1 MKTKSYIIATFLG
14 MCMAFTSCQDFMETD
29 SDRQIFEPKL
39 DQKTDSMFYTLGIL
53 KSVQQAIDQY
63 VLVNEMRGDLTEVNK
78 YTQTDL
84 RRLADFSAD
93 ATNKYDSAYLYYRI
107 INNCNYYIAHRD
119 TSLRTGSRQV
129 AMQEYAQAYA
139 IRAWTYLQLA
149 KTYGTVPFYTHPV
162 TSISQ
167 ANEVMETKD
176 LQGICDALIPDLLR
190 LANQSSTL
198 GTADT
203 TYIGVPRYGDIV
215 AGNFNNG
222 GRKTVY
228 SHRLMFPIDLVL
240 GDLYLESGQY
250 ERAAKAYFNYIV
262 NNRLTM
268 SPIFASVSNIPNRR
282 NNEMPNDFMSY
293 SSSPSWTD
301 IFARDPGDQP
311 DIITL
316 VPMAVNRLR
325 GETTSLPQ
333 LFGYDLYSTE
343 VLSDD
348 TVSTFIS
355 STMFLEER
363 EIDASASFK
372 AMAEAQDYYYQAAS
386 ATADIGK
393 SVLLGDM
400 RYYATFISRQSE
412 TTRENFDVMRKFNY
426 GNIPVYRGSTV
437 YLRLAEALNRMG
449 YPDAAFAILKDGI
462 NSTPTLIDTTYIRP
476 ATREMFT
483 NIIPFYS
490 ERYRSY
496 FTTNWGIHGHGC
508 GYTRGKSS
516 VYQMDTIVGKKL
528 EELQRVYN
536 IQPTGTL
543 NDTINAVEDLLC
555 DEYAL
560 EFAYEG
566 NRFGD
571 LCRIA
576 RHKNRANLYE
586 NNFGGRWLATKLAYK
601 NPVVNLAEERNWFL
615 PFK

>member
-1 MKTKSYIIATFLG
+1 MKTKSYILAAFLG
-14 MCMAFTSCQDFMETD
+14 MFMAFTSCQDFMETD
-29 SDRQIFEPKL
+29 SDRQIFEPAL

-63 VLVNEMRGDLTEVNK
+63 VLVNEMRGDLTEVNQ

-84 RRLADFSAD
+84 RQLANFSAD

-129 AMQEYAQAYA
+129 AMQEYVQAYA

-149 KTYGTVPFYTHPV
+149 KTYGTVPFYTYPV

-190 LANQSSTL
+190 LANQSSAL
-198 GTADT
+198 GTIDT
-203 TYIGVPRYGDIV
+203 TYVGVPRYGDIV

-228 SHRLMFPIDLVL
+228 SHRLMFPVDLVL

-250 ERAAKAYFNYIV
+250 ELAAKAYFNYIV

-268 SPIFASVSNIPNRR
+268 TPIYAGVGNMPTDRR
-282 NNEMPNDFMSY
+282 KDLPNDFVSY
-293 SSSPSWTD
+293 SSSPGWLD
-301 IFARDPGDQP
+301 IFARDPGNQT
-311 DIITL
+311 DIITM

-333 LFGYDLYSTE
+333 LFGYDLYSTDI
-343 VLSDD
+343 LSED
-348 TVSTFIS
+348 TVSSFVS
-355 STMFLEER
+355 STMYLEER
-363 EIDASASFK
+363 EIDASTPYK
-372 AMAEAQDYYYQAAS
+372 QLAESQDYYYQVTSSAADKGS
-386 ATADIGK
+386 

-400 RYYATFISRQSE
+400 RYYSTFISRQSE
-412 TTRENFDVMRKFNY
+412 TTRENFKVMRKFNY

-462 NSTPTLIDTTYIRP
+462 NSTPTLIDTTYIRQE
-476 ATREMFT
+476 TRDMFT
-483 NIIPFYS
+483 NVIPFYA
-490 ERYRSY
+490 ERYRNY
-496 FTTNWGIHGHGC
+496 FTTNYGIHGHGS

-516 VYQMDTIVGKKL
+516 VYQMDTIVAMKL
-528 EELQRVYN
+528 QELQRVYN

-586 NNFGGRWLATKLAYK
+586 SNFGGRWLATKLAYK
-601 NPVVNLAEERNWFL
+601 NPVVSLIDEHNWFL

>member
-1 MKTKSYIIATFLG
+1 
-14 MCMAFTSCQDFMETD
+14 MCMAFTSCQDFLETD
-29 SDRQIFEPKL
+29 SDRQIFEPAL

-63 VLVNEMRGDLTEVNK
+63 VLVNEMRGDLTEINK

-84 RRLADFSAD
+84 RQLANFSAD

-149 KTYGTVPFYTHPV
+149 KTYGTVPFYTYPV

-190 LANQSSTL
+190 LANQSSAL

-228 SHRLMFPIDLVL
+228 SHRLMFPVDLVL

-250 ERAAKAYFNYIV
+250 EQAAKAYFNYIV
-262 NNRLTM
+262 NNRLIM
-268 SPIFASVSNIPNRR
+268 SPCFASSIPEKYR
-282 NNEMPNDFMSY
+282 NELPNDFTSY
-293 SSSPSWTD
+293 SSSPSWLN
-301 IFARDPGDQP
+301 IFARDPGDQT

-333 LFGYDLYSTE
+333 LFGYDLYSTD
-343 VLSDD
+343 VLSED
-348 TVSTFIS
+348 TVFSAVS
-355 STMFLEER
+355 STMYLEER
-363 EIDASASFK
+363 EIDASAPYK
-372 AMAEAQDYYYQAAS
+372 KLAEAQDYYYQAAS
-386 ATADIGK
+386 STADIGK
-393 SVLLGDM
+393 SMHLGDL
-400 RYYATFISRQSE
+400 RYYSTFISRQSS

-462 NSTPTLIDTTYIRP
+462 NSTQTLIDTTYIRP

-483 NIIPFYS
+483 NVIPFYS

-496 FTTNWGIHGHGC
+496 FTSNYGIHGHGS

-516 VYQMDTIVGKKL
+516 VYRMDTIVAQKL
-528 EELQRVYN
+528 EELQTIYN
-536 IQPTGTL
+536 IKPTGTL

-586 NNFGGRWLATKLAYK
+586 SNFGGRWLATKLAYK
-601 NPVVNLAEERNWFL
+601 NPVVNLAEERNWYL

>member
-1 MKTKSYIIATFLG
+1 MAHPYIN
-14 MCMAFTSCQDFMETD
+14 
-29 SDRQIFEPKL
+29 RQF
-39 DQKTDSMFYTLGIL
+39 
-53 KSVQQAIDQY
+53 
-63 VLVNEMRGDLTEVNK
+63 
-78 YTQTDL
+78 
-84 RRLADFSAD
+84 
-93 ATNKYDSAYLYYRI
+93 YDS
-107 INNCNYYIAHRD
+107 
-119 TSLRTGSRQV
+119 
-129 AMQEYAQAYA
+129 
-139 IRAWTYLQLA
+139 
-149 KTYGTVPFYTHPV
+149 
-162 TSISQ
+162 
-167 ANEVMETKD
+167 
-176 LQGICDALIPDLLR
+176 
-190 LANQSSTL
+190 
-198 GTADT
+198 
-203 TYIGVPRYGDIV
+203 IV
-215 AGNFNNG
+215 HF
-222 GRKTVY
+222 
-228 SHRLMFPIDLVL
+228 D
-240 GDLYLESGQY
+240 ES
-250 ERAAKAYFNYIV
+250 K
-262 NNRLTM
+262 
-268 SPIFASVSNIPNRR
+268 
-282 NNEMPNDFMSY
+282 
-293 SSSPSWTD
+293 
-301 IFARDPGDQP
+301 
-311 DIITL
+311 
-316 VPMAVNRLR
+316 
-325 GETTSLPQ
+325 
-333 LFGYDLYSTE
+333 
-343 VLSDD
+343 
-348 TVSTFIS
+348 
-355 STMFLEER
+355 
-363 EIDASASFK
+363 
-372 AMAEAQDYYYQAAS
+372 EAQDYYYQAAS

-496 FTTNWGIHGHGC
+496 FTTNYGIHGHGC

-586 NNFGGRWLATKLAYK
+586 SNFGGRWLATKLAYK

>member
-1 MKTKSYIIATFLG
+1 MKTKSLIIAAFVG
-14 MCMAFTSCQDFMETD
+14 MCFAFTSCQDFMESV

-63 VLVNEMRGDLTEVNK
+63 VLVNEMRGDLTEVNQ

-93 ATNKYDSAYLYYRI
+93 ATNKYDSAYVYYRI

-129 AMQEYAQAYA
+129 ALQEYVQAYA
-139 IRAWTYLQLA
+139 IRAWAYLQLA
-149 KTYGTVPFYTHPV
+149 KTYGSVPFYTHPV

-167 ANEVMETKD
+167 ANEVMEQKN

-190 LANQSSTL
+190 LANQSSAL
-198 GTADT
+198 GTMDT
-203 TYIGVPRYGDIV
+203 TYVGVPRYGDIV

-228 SHRLMFPIDLVL
+228 SHRMMFPIDLVL

-250 ERAAKAYFNYIV
+250 EMAAKAYFNHIV
-262 NNRLTM
+262 NNRLTVGTCY
-268 SPIFASVSNIPNRR
+268 ASTAYMPSTMR
-282 NNEMPNDFMSY
+282 NQLPSGFMSY
-293 SSSPSWTD
+293 ASSPGWSD
-301 IFARDPGDQP
+301 IFTRDPGNQT
-311 DIITL
+311 DIITM

-325 GETTSLPQ
+325 GETTMLPQ
-333 LFGYDLYSTE
+333 LFGYDIYSTDM
-343 VLSDD
+343 LSED
-348 TVSTFIS
+348 TVHTFTS
-355 STMFLEER
+355 STMYLEER
-363 EIDASASFK
+363 QIDASAPFK
-372 AMAEAQDYYYQAAS
+372 ALAESQDYYYQTAS
-386 ATADIGK
+386 STSERGNSA
-393 SVLLGDM
+393 LLGDM
-400 RYYATFISRQSE
+400 RFYAMFIPWQSS

-426 GNIPVYRGSTV
+426 GNIPVYRGTTV

-462 NSTPTLIDTTYIRP
+462 NTTSTLIDTTYLRKE
-476 ATREMFT
+476 TRDMFT
-483 NIIPFYS
+483 NVIPFYA
-490 ERYRSY
+490 ERYRNY
-496 FTTNWGIHGHGC
+496 FTTNNGIHSHGC
-508 GYTRGKSS
+508 GYTRGRSS

-528 EELQRVYN
+528 DELQRVYN
-536 IQPTGTL
+536 IQPTGTI

-571 LCRIA
+571 LCRLA
-576 RHKNRANLYE
+576 RHKNQANLYE
-586 NNFGGRWLATKLAYK
+586 SNFGGRWLATKLAYK
-601 NPVVNLAEERNWFL
+601 NPVVNLSEERNWYL

>member
-1 MKTKSYIIATFLG
+1 
-14 MCMAFTSCQDFMETD
+14 MCMAFTSCQDFLETD
-29 SDRQIFEPKL
+29 SDRQIFEPAL

-63 VLVNEMRGDLTEVNK
+63 VLVNEMRGDLTEINK

-84 RRLADFSAD
+84 RQLANFSAD

-149 KTYGTVPFYTHPV
+149 KTYGTVPFYTYPV

-190 LANQSSTL
+190 LANQSSAL

-228 SHRLMFPIDLVL
+228 SHRLMFPVDLVL

-250 ERAAKAYFNYIV
+250 EQAAKAYFNYIV
-262 NNRLTM
+262 NNRLIM
-268 SPIFASVSNIPNRR
+268 SPCFASSIPEKYR
-282 NNEMPNDFMSY
+282 NELPNDFTSY
-293 SSSPSWTD
+293 SSSPSWLN
-301 IFARDPGDQP
+301 IFARDPGDQT

-333 LFGYDLYSTE
+333 LFGYDLYSTD
-343 VLSDD
+343 VLSED
-348 TVSTFIS
+348 TVFSAVS
-355 STMFLEER
+355 STMYLEER
-363 EIDASASFK
+363 EIDASAPYK
-372 AMAEAQDYYYQAAS
+372 KLAEAQDYYYQAAS
-386 ATADIGK
+386 STADIGK
-393 SVLLGDM
+393 SMHLGDL
-400 RYYATFISRQSE
+400 RYYSTFISRQSS

-462 NSTPTLIDTTYIRP
+462 NSTQTLIDTTYIRP

-483 NIIPFYS
+483 NVIPFYS

-496 FTTNWGIHGHGC
+496 FTSNYGIHGHGS

-516 VYQMDTIVGKKL
+516 VYRMDTIVAQKL
-528 EELQRVYN
+528 EELQLVYN
-536 IQPTGTL
+536 IKPTGTL

-586 NNFGGRWLATKLAYK
+586 SNFGGRWLATKLAYK
-601 NPVVNLAEERNWFL
+601 NPVVNLAEERNWYL

>member
-1 MKTKSYIIATFLG
+1 MKTKSLIIAAFVG
-14 MCMAFTSCQDFMETD
+14 MCFAFTSCQDFMETD

-63 VLVNEMRGDLTEVNK
+63 VLVNEMRGDLTEVNQ

-93 ATNKYDSAYLYYRI
+93 ATNKYDSAYVYYRI

-129 AMQEYAQAYA
+129 ALQEYVQAYA
-139 IRAWTYLQLA
+139 IRAWAYLQLA
-149 KTYGTVPFYTHPV
+149 KTYGSVPFYTHPV

-167 ANEVMETKD
+167 ANEVMEQKN

-190 LANQSSTL
+190 LANQSSAL
-198 GTADT
+198 GTMDT
-203 TYIGVPRYGDIV
+203 TYVGVPRYGDIV

-228 SHRLMFPIDLVL
+228 SHRMMFPIDLVL

-250 ERAAKAYFNYIV
+250 EMAAKAYFNHIV
-262 NNRLTM
+262 NNRLTVETCY
-268 SPIFASVSNIPNRR
+268 ASTAYMPSTMRNQLPNG
-282 NNEMPNDFMSY
+282 FMSY
-293 SSSPSWTD
+293 ASMPSWSD
-301 IFARDPGDQP
+301 IFTRDPGNQT
-311 DIITL
+311 DIITM
-316 VPMAVNRLR
+316 VTMAVNRLR
-325 GETTSLPQ
+325 GETTMLPQ
-333 LFGYDLYSTE
+333 LFGYDIYSTD
-343 VLSDD
+343 VLSED
-348 TVSTFIS
+348 TVHTFTS
-355 STMFLEER
+355 STMYLEER
-363 EIDASASFK
+363 QIDASAPFK
-372 AMAEAQDYYYQAAS
+372 ALAESQDYYYQTAS
-386 ATADIGK
+386 STSERGNSA
-393 SVLLGDM
+393 LLGDM
-400 RYYATFISRQSE
+400 RFYAMFIPWQSS

-426 GNIPVYRGSTV
+426 GNIPVYRGTTV

-462 NSTPTLIDTTYIRP
+462 NTTSTLIDTTYLRKE
-476 ATREMFT
+476 TRDMFT
-483 NIIPFYS
+483 NVIPFYA
-490 ERYRSY
+490 ERYRNY
-496 FTTNWGIHGHGC
+496 FTTNNGIHSHGC
-508 GYTRGKSS
+508 GFTRGRSS

-528 EELQRVYN
+528 DELQRVYN
-536 IQPTGTL
+536 IQPTGTI

-571 LCRIA
+571 LCRLA
-576 RHKNRANLYE
+576 RHKNQANLYE
-586 NNFGGRWLATKLAYK
+586 SNFGGRWLATKLAYK
-601 NPVVNLAEERNWFL
+601 NPVVNLSEERNWYM

>member
-1 MKTKSYIIATFLG
+1 MKTKSYILAAFLG
-14 MCMAFTSCQDFMETD
+14 MFMAFTSCQDFMETD
-29 SDRQIFEPKL
+29 SDRQIFEPAL

-63 VLVNEMRGDLTEVNK
+63 VLVNEMRGDLTEVNQ

-84 RRLADFSAD
+84 RQLANFSAD

-129 AMQEYAQAYA
+129 AMQEYVQAYA

-149 KTYGTVPFYTHPV
+149 KTYGTVPFYTYPV

-190 LANQSSTL
+190 LANQSSAL
-198 GTADT
+198 GTIDT
-203 TYIGVPRYGDIV
+203 TYVGVPRYGDIV

-228 SHRLMFPIDLVL
+228 SHRLMFPVDLVL

-250 ERAAKAYFNYIV
+250 EQAAKAYFNYIV

-268 SPIFASVSNIPNRR
+268 GPIYASTGSMPTERR
-282 NNEMPNDFMSY
+282 KDLPNDFVTY
-293 SSSPSWTD
+293 SSSPSWLD
-301 IFARDPGDQP
+301 IFARDPGSQT
-311 DIITL
+311 DIITM

-325 GETTSLPQ
+325 GETTSLPK
-333 LFGYDLYSTE
+333 LFGYDLYSTDF
-343 VLSDD
+343 LSED
-348 TVSTFIS
+348 TVITQPT
-355 STMFLEER
+355 STMYLEER
-363 EIDASASFK
+363 EIDASAPFK
-372 AMAEAQDYYYQAAS
+372 ELAESQDYYYQVTSSAA
-386 ATADIGK
+386 DKGG

-400 RYYATFISRQSE
+400 RYYSTFISRQSE
-412 TTRENFDVMRKFNY
+412 TTRENFKVMRKFNY

-462 NSTPTLIDTTYIRP
+462 NSTPTLIDTTYIRQE
-476 ATREMFT
+476 TRDMFT
-483 NIIPFYS
+483 NVIPFYA
-490 ERYRSY
+490 ERYRNY
-496 FTTNWGIHGHGC
+496 FTTNYGIHSHGS

-516 VYQMDTIVGKKL
+516 VYQMDTIVAMKL
-528 EELQRVYN
+528 QELQRVYN

-586 NNFGGRWLATKLAYK
+586 SNFGGRWLATKLAYK
-601 NPVVNLAEERNWFL
+601 NPVVSLTDEHNWYL

>member
-1 MKTKSYIIATFLG
+1 
-14 MCMAFTSCQDFMETD
+14 MCMAFTSCQDFLETD
-29 SDRQIFEPKL
+29 SDRQIFEPAL

-63 VLVNEMRGDLTEVNK
+63 VLVNEMRGDLTEINK

-84 RRLADFSAD
+84 RQLANFSAD

-149 KTYGTVPFYTHPV
+149 KTYGTVPFYTYPV

-190 LANQSSTL
+190 LANQSSAL

-228 SHRLMFPIDLVL
+228 SHRLMFPVDLVL
-240 GDLYLESGQY
+240 GDLYLESGQF
-250 ERAAKAYFNYIV
+250 EQAAKAYFNYIV
-262 NNRLTM
+262 NNRLIM
-268 SPIFASVSNIPNRR
+268 SPCFASSIPEKYR
-282 NNEMPNDFMSY
+282 NELPNDFTSY
-293 SSSPSWTD
+293 SSAPSWLN
-301 IFARDPGDQP
+301 IFARDPGDQT

-333 LFGYDLYSTE
+333 LFGYDLYSTD
-343 VLSDD
+343 VLSED
-348 TVSTFIS
+348 TVFSAVS
-355 STMFLEER
+355 STMYLEER
-363 EIDASASFK
+363 EIDASAPYK
-372 AMAEAQDYYYQAAS
+372 KLAEAQDYYYQAAS

-393 SVLLGDM
+393 SMHLGDL
-400 RYYATFISRQSE
+400 RYYSTFISRQSS

-462 NSTPTLIDTTYIRP
+462 NSTQTLIDTTYIRP

-483 NIIPFYS
+483 NVIPFYS

-496 FTTNWGIHGHGC
+496 FTSNYGIHGHGS

-516 VYQMDTIVGKKL
+516 VYRMDTIVAQKL
-528 EELQRVYN
+528 EELQLVYN
-536 IQPTGTL
+536 IKPTGTL

-586 NNFGGRWLATKLAYK
+586 SNFGGRWLATKLAYK
-601 NPVVNLAEERNWFL
+601 NPVVNLAEERNWYL